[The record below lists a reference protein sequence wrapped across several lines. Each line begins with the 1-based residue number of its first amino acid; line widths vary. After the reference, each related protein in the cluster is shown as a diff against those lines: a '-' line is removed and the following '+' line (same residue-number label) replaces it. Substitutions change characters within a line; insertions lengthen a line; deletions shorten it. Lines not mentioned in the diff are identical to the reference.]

1 MKQLKHIAKTLF
13 FLVIS
18 LSLLTKTNNDNIGT
32 KNTIAPITFIN
43 RLSKVT
49 FILFKKETPKNSAT
63 IIQINTL

>member
-13 FLVIS
+13 FLVIP

-32 KNTIAPITFIN
+32 KNTIAPVTFIN